1 MTIGEKIKYLR
12 KCLNI
17 TQNNLAD
24 RANIH
29 SVSIRKYETN
39 KMKPQPT
46 QIEKLAKALNVSP
59 FAFIDDYKNL
69 KLKTKGDYYSVII
82 LLYKTGIMNLNLDE
96 NGKIRYDFNKSFTKT
111 ITDDDVL
118 FKQWIIYMHN
128 LNNFID
134 SVSNLNNP
142 IVIDT
147 INNYKE
153 KIEIL
158 ELELQQSV
166 ERLPPINANNKKKED
181 LLIEKLS
188 TLVNKNNP
196 YWKGTATE
204 LAEILGLEIKS
215 NILSRKLNNIS
226 DGLYEKHNICYK
238 RYRTSEYRGIELT
251 FIKK

>member
-1 MTIGEKIKYLR
+1 MNIGKKIKILR
-12 KCLNI
+12 
-17 TQNNLAD
+17 NNL
-24 RANIH
+24 NLTGKQLSEITGINH
-29 SVSIRKYETN
+29 GLIRKYETTDCT
-39 KMKPQPT
+39 PQYSHILT
-46 QIEKLAKALNVSP
+46 ISKALNVRPYVLTENVS
-59 FAFIDDYKNL
+59 DL
-69 KLKTKGDYYSVII
+69 KLETLGDLYSIII
-82 LLYKTGIMNLNLDE
+82 LLYKIGFLMLNIDKNDEISFCYNENIPKMITEKEDIFKLWINCLSNLN
-96 NGKIRYDFNKSFTKT
+96 S
-111 ITDDDVL
+111 
-118 FKQWIIYMHN
+118 
-128 LNNFID
+128 FID

-226 DGLYEKHNICYK
+226 DELYEKHNICYK